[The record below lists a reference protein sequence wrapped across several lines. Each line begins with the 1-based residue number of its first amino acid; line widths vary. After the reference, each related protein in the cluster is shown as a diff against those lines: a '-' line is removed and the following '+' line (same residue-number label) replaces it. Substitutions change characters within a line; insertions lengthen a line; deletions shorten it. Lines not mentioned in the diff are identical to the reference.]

1 MQVEPKRVA
10 PKRLESKRRWTRAL
24 WILLVALFCGTGARA
39 DVGVTP
45 PLQKGESEVVLQI
58 IASGMQGGG
67 ARRGNLV
74 ISDTREWQRV
84 WDVYNTT
91 LKFKLPL
98 PLVDFRQRQVLAV
111 LLGEQVA
118 ADRAARIVKAVKS
131 NKEIVVYYLV
141 SKGTFTD
148 ADGMTV
154 SKTTQPFH
162 FVSVEKTA
170 LPIRFAKTADS
181 VSENVAEARSSTR
194 SDGAGDSSGDAS
206 GTQTGRMSDMAT
218 ASRTLAREDLIAIGK
233 GETEGLRALADA
245 TGQNRIAIN
254 FVWILGCSFFA
265 LLMQAGLWMMQSG
278 FVRAKNRV
286 HTLTLNLGALLL
298 GTLCFWAIGYGL
310 MFGSANA
317 VASLGGNSSNEGA
330 RFSLP
335 FLGSVFSTGGFFLN
349 GNSYDVANGALFLL
363 NVVALG
369 IALLIPIGALAER
382 WTWRAFWPFVLFF
395 SLLLFPIFGHWAWG
409 GGWLS
414 QLGNNRDWGCGFV
427 DFAGGGTI
435 HVLGGLCALA
445 GAQVLGARRGK
456 FNADGSANILRG
468 ANVSHALLGTLFVA
482 LGAMAFNAA
491 HTLGASGVGGLRIAL
506 IATSTLLC
514 GASAGVA
521 ALCYGVW
528 TKKRVQPLLIAQG
541 TVGGI
546 VAASAC
552 AAFVSPSLAVVV
564 GAVAG
569 IVVCWALGVLDLL
582 QIDDVCGTIAVHGG
596 AGLWGLLAV
605 GLFADGTFG
614 AGWNNTQI
622 NGQSIFLVGVLN
634 GGIGQLIAQIVGCI
648 ALIFWGW
655 GASFAFFTV
664 QKKLMRNWRVGEED
678 EELGLDQTELGL
690 DDQVAQPEHD
700 SSSRG
705 AARTVARTTV

>member
-1 MQVEPKRVA
+1 MQFE
-10 PKRLESKRRWTRAL
+10 PKRLETKRRWIRSL
-24 WILLVALFCGTGARA
+24 WILLVALFFGTGARA

-45 PLQKGESEVVLQI
+45 PLQKGESEIALQI

-67 ARRGNLV
+67 ARRANMM
-74 ISDTREWQRV
+74 IRDQHEWQRV
-84 WDVYNTT
+84 WDVYNST
-91 LKFKLPL
+91 LLYKVPI
-98 PLVDFRQRQVLAV
+98 PAVDFTKRNIVAV

-118 ADRAARIVKAVKS
+118 VDRGARIVKAVKS
-131 NKEIVVYYLV
+131 AREIVVYYV
-141 SKGTFTD
+141 VTKGAVKD
-148 ADGMTV
+148 SDGMTV
-154 SKTTQPFH
+154 SQTTQPFH
-162 FVSVEKTA
+162 FVAIDKPTLPVRFVKT
-170 LPIRFAKTADS
+170 LDS
-181 VSENVAEARSSTR
+181 ASENVDEILSSTR
-194 SDGAGDSSGDAS
+194 SGENAIGGDAG
-206 GTQTGRMSDMAT
+206 GTQTGRMSDIAT
-218 ASRTLAREDLIAIGK
+218 ASRTLSREDLIAIGK
-233 GETEGLRALADA
+233 GESEGLRALADA
-245 TGQNRIAIN
+245 TGQNRVALN
-254 FVWILGCSFFA
+254 FVWILVCSFFA

-278 FVRAKNRV
+278 FVRSKNRV
-286 HTLTLNLGALLL
+286 HTLTLNMGALLL

-310 MFGSANA
+310 MFGSTSS
-317 VASLGGNSSNEGA
+317 VASLGGSATSGSGA
-330 RFSLP
+330 HFSLP
-335 FLGSVFSTGGFFLN
+335 LVGSVFSTDGFFLN
-349 GNSYDVANGALFLL
+349 GSSYDVANGALFLL
-363 NVVALG
+363 NAVALG

-382 WTWRAFWPFVLFF
+382 WTWRAFWPFVAFF

-414 QLGNNRDWGCGFV
+414 QLGNNRGWGCGLV

-435 HVLGGLCALA
+435 HALGGLCALA

-456 FNADGSANILRG
+456 FNADGSANIIRG
-468 ANVSHALLGTLFVA
+468 ASVSHALLGTLVVA
-482 LGAMAFNAA
+482 LGAMAFGAA
-491 HTLGASGVGGLRIAL
+491 HTLGASGVGGLRIGL

-514 GASAGVA
+514 AASGGVA

-541 TVGGI
+541 TVGGV

-622 NGQSIFLVGVLN
+622 NDQSIFLVGVLN
-634 GGIGQLIAQIVGCI
+634 GGIGQLIAQIIGCI
-648 ALIFWGW
+648 ALIVWGW

-664 QKKLMRNWRVGEED
+664 QKKLMHGLRASEADEEIGLD
-678 EELGLDQTELGL
+678 QAELGLGDQTAQPQHDVSPRLVR
-690 DDQVAQPEHD
+690 QPVAQI
-700 SSSRG
+700 
-705 AARTVARTTV
+705 TI